1 MVQDRTC
8 EGPITKKYGLNWSA
22 KYFIDWKKLP
32 CLINENINKQL
43 SSQIY
48 GKGMAE
54 IVRTSVFTSMR
65 SDTVVGSPREMMI
78 KGFYEANFDVHKYQ
92 RLLVFFS
99 FKDYLVMF
107 RFYRFVTKF
116 MTEKCVDIAVASEM
130 LYMTTV
136 PDAYDI
142 GIIVTGDK
150 DFLPLLEKVRLRAK
164 R

>member
-1 MVQDRTC
+1 
-8 EGPITKKYGLNWSA
+8 
-22 KYFIDWKKLP
+22 
-32 CLINENINKQL
+32 
-43 SSQIY
+43 
-48 GKGMAE
+48 
-54 IVRTSVFTSMR
+54 
-65 SDTVVGSPREMMI
+65 
-78 KGFYEANFDVHKYQ
+78 
-92 RLLVFFS
+92 
-99 FKDYLVMF
+99 
-107 RFYRFVTKF
+107 